1 MPNEILGITETSKF
15 NGAVHILNYLNYLY
29 RTDKGQKWTNGDTC
43 RNRDHLSDGGAIE
56 MPSDYSMRRE
66 YKLEKHRA
74 LARIDG
80 AESIMKIRAGRYETF
95 IVYFT
100 ADSDPCAI
108 AADVYDRAAA
118 QDRWV
123 VDAVVSHLDQGGYC
137 HLHVLGHLAAGLR
150 RRPGESLPDALYEL

>member
-1 MPNEILGITETSKF
+1 MTNEILGMTETSKF
-15 NGAVHILNYLNYLY
+15 NGAMHILYFLNYLY
-29 RTDKGQKWTNGDTC
+29 RTDKAQKWTNGDTC
-43 RNRDHLSDGGAIE
+43 RNRDHLPDGSSIE
-56 MPSDYSMRRE
+56 MPSDYSKRRE

-80 AESIMKIRAGRYETF
+80 AEGIMKIRAGRYETF
-95 IVYFT
+95 IVYFA

-108 AADVYDRAAA
+108 AADVYGKAAA
-118 QDRWV
+118 QDRWA

-150 RRPGESLPDALYEL
+150 RRPGESLPDALYGL